1 MKKHFKEIEDKFEKM
16 DEVTHVLRRPDMYI
30 GSIINRTDD
39 LYLVENEKII
49 KKEVTYNPGL
59 YKMFDEI
66 LSNSVDE
73 YKRNKKITRID
84 VNITKEYILVKD
96 DGGIP
101 IIKSEKFG
109 NKYLPEFLFGEMRT
123 SSNYNDSEQRLTAGV
138 NGQGG
143 VLTNIFSTKFSIE
156 TCDTLNLYKQ
166 EFTNNLSNI
175 STPVIKAVKNKPGY
189 TQITFYPDVEKFKL
203 TEIDETHIE
212 IFHKKVLDFSAIY
225 SEVDFYFNGQKIVI
239 KDFKT
244 YCKLYLEESVETI
257 YEENEN
263 WKVGL
268 SASQNGFQC
277 VSFSNGIC
285 TINQGTH
292 VEYIFDKI
300 VEIVK
305 TYLNKKFKLDLK
317 NYEIRSQ
324 LFLFVSANI
333 VNNKYTS
340 QTKEKLSTEV
350 KDFGSSFDFS
360 KKTLKQ
366 ILESEIVK
374 QIVDWKKQKDVVA
387 EKVELRKLSKQ
398 LDRKRIENLYDCTSK
413 NIEDRKLL
421 IFEGF
426 SAIVGSIKL
435 RDSKTQGLYSLRG
448 KILNTNEKTSKSK
461 ILENKELSGLI
472 RALGLDLSSSSIS
485 ELRYSSVLIVCDSDS
500 DGENIT
506 SLIINFLFR
515 FWPDLFK
522 DSKILKVLTPIMIVE
537 NKKERFEIYTEQE
550 YENFIKT
557 HNISNYTC
565 SFKKGIGALDD
576 RDMKD
581 MLEKPRLMKIEFDE
595 KSKET
600 IDIWFSKDDKML
612 AKRKEII
619 IQRNLEHD

>member
-39 LYLVENEKII
+39 LYLVENEKIV

-84 VNITKEYILVKD
+84 VNITNEYISVKD

-175 STPVIKAVKNKPGY
+175 STPVIKSVKNKSGF
-189 TQITFYPDVEKFKL
+189 TQITFYPDIEKFKL

-225 SEVDFYFNGQKIVI
+225 SEVDFYFNGQKILI

-244 YCKLYLEESVETI
+244 YCKLYLEENVETI

-277 VSFSNGIC
+277 ISFSNGIC
-285 TINQGTH
+285 TTNQGTH
-292 VEYIFDKI
+292 VEYIFDKV

-340 QTKEKLSTEV
+340 QTKEKLSTEI

-413 NIEDRKLL
+413 NREECTISLV
-421 IFEGF
+421 EGD
-426 SAIVGSIKL
+426 SACTSGVRF
-435 RDSKTQGLYSLRG
+435 RDSKTQAMFKLRG
-448 KILNTNEKTSKSK
+448 KVLNVTDVSNTKVLSNNE
-461 ILENKELSGLI
+461 LGGLI
-472 RALGLDLSSSSIS
+472 NSLGLDITDKSI
-485 ELRYSSVLIVCDSDS
+485 ENLRYGKILLNQDADI
-500 DGENIT
+500 DGNSIT
-506 SLIINFLFR
+506 SLLINFFMKY
-515 FWPDLFK
+515 WPDLFK
-522 DSKILKVLTPIMIVE
+522 EEKVYRVIAPLLIVKNKKEKYYLYSDEEYNDFCRIHDMTKYETKYLKGLAAMSDEDSKIMVQTPNLLKLT
-537 NKKERFEIYTEQE
+537 
-550 YENFIKT
+550 
-557 HNISNYTC
+557 
-565 SFKKGIGALDD
+565 LDD
-576 RDMKD
+576 NSIDSLNTWFGKD
-581 MLEKPRLMKIEFDE
+581 V
-595 KSKET
+595 T
-600 IDIWFSKDDKML
+600 
-612 AKRKEII
+612 KRKKILLDE
-619 IQRNLEHD
+619 